1 MRPDLRLSPL
11 PVHAEA
17 ARAGARPTSRFL
29 RALPP
34 MLQPIRVRA
43 LLFGTLLAAALVAGP
58 VAARDLIV
66 RTEAG
71 SVKLTEVASGL
82 QNPWS
87 LAFLPDGRMLVTER
101 PGRLRIV
108 GRDGSVSAPIDG
120 VPEVHA
126 RGQGGLLDVALS
138 PNFADDKLIV
148 FSYAEPTAGGA
159 RTAVARARLDAEG
172 LRLEEV
178 RRIFA
183 QNEDPSGNHHWGSRL
198 VFAPDGT
205 LFITLGDRFHSRER
219 AQALDSH
226 LGKVVRIAIDG
237 SVPADNPLIGRSDAR
252 PEIWSWG
259 HRNVQGAALHPQTG
273 ELWTHEH
280 GPQGGDEINRTRA
293 GLNYGWPE
301 VTYGREYV
309 TGRKIGEGEAR
320 EGVEPPVLQFTPSI
334 APSGMAFYT
343 GDVFPQWKGNLFVG
357 ALKFQL
363 VARVV
368 LEGDRVVHE
377 ERLFAELGRRIRDV
391 RQGPDGHLWLVDE
404 TEGRILRLDP
414 A

>member
-1 MRPDLRLSPL
+1 MQDGKVREL
-11 PVHAEA
+11 PGV
-17 ARAGARPTSRFL
+17 RK
-29 RALPP
+29 RALG
-34 MLQPIRVRA
+34 LLRVA
-43 LLFGTLLAAALVAGP
+43 LVVGALAAGSTLAPNAAATGMVYPSEAGP
-58 VAARDLIV
+58 LRV
-66 RTEAG
+66 
-71 SVKLTEVASGL
+71 TEVARGL
-82 QNPWS
+82 ESPWA
-87 LAFLPDGRMLVTER
+87 LAFLPDGRLLVTER
-101 PGRLRIV
+101 PGRMRIV
-108 GRDGSVSAPIDG
+108 DAQGRVSEPVTG

-126 RGQGGLLDVALS
+126 RGQGGLLDVVLG
-138 PNFADDKLIV
+138 PDFARDRLIV
-148 FSYAEPTAGGA
+148 FSYAEPTARGA
-159 RTAVARARLDAEG
+159 RTAVARARLDADG
-172 LRLEEV
+172 LRLDDV

-183 QNEDPSGNHHWGSRL
+183 QDEDPSGNHHWGSRL
-198 VFAPDGT
+198 VFGRDGR
-205 LFITLGDRFHSRER
+205 LFVTLGDRFHHRER
-219 AQALDSH
+219 AQALGSH
-226 LGKVVRIAIDG
+226 LGKVLRIEPDG
-237 SVPADNPLIGRSDAR
+237 GVPADNPLAGRADAR
-252 PEIWSWG
+252 GEIWSWG

-309 TGRKIGEGEAR
+309 TGRKIGAGEAR